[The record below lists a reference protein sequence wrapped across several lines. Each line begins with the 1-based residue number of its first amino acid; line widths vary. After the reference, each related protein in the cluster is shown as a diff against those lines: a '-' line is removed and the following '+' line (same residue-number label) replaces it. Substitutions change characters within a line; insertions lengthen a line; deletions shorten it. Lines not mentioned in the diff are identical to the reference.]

1 MWIAQLSEG
10 TSSMRTRKL
19 EGLLNDRERQIAA
32 LIGKGYT
39 NQQIAKAIGLT
50 PQTVKNKLTVIYN
63 KLHLQGRVKLAVFAL
78 EHDLE

>member
-10 TSSMRTRKL
+10 TSSMRTRKW
-19 EGLLNDRERQIAA
+19 EGLLNDRERQIVA

-50 PQTVKNKLTVIYN
+50 PQTVKNKLTVIYS

-78 EHDLE
+78 EHDL